1 MDENFSLAFPLFF
14 QLIIIPPLSYALGSI
29 PWGLVLTRMFT
40 SVDLRKS
47 GSGNIGATNVRRT
60 AGTLLGVC
68 TLVGDVLKGAAP
80 VWWAVHLVGR
90 GTAADGYVALVAL
103 CAFLGHLYPVF
114 MRFRDGG
121 KGVATAA
128 GCFLAV
134 SPFAVVVALLVF
146 ILFVCIT
153 GRVSVGSLAATAF
166 LPLAVW
172 KAVGSVPLAVCAGV
186 IGGWVWWR
194 HRENLR
200 RLAAGTEPKI

>member
-1 MDENFSLAFPLFF
+1 MEISKFF
-14 QLIIIPPLSYALGSI
+14 QFIILPPAAYALGSI

-40 SVDLRKS
+40 SVDLRKT

-68 TLVGDVLKGAAP
+68 TLIGDVLKGAAP

-90 GTAADGYVALVAL
+90 GTAADVYLALTAL
-103 CAFLGHLYPVF
+103 CAFLGHLYPVY

-128 GCFLAV
+128 GCFLAI
-134 SPFAVVVALLVF
+134 SPMAVVTALLVF

-166 LPLAVW
+166 LPLGVW
-172 KAVGSVPLAVCAGV
+172 KAVGSAPLAVCAGV

-200 RLAAGTEPKI
+200 RLAAGAEPKI

>member
-114 MRFRDGG
+114 MRLSGHIARILQH
-121 KGVATAA
+121 A
-128 GCFLAV
+128 GCFLAL
-134 SPFAVVVALLVF
+134 SPSAVIVTLLVF
-146 ILFVCIT
+146 ILFVCMT
-153 GRVSVGSLAATAF
+153 GRVSAGSLTATAF

-172 KAVGSVPLAVCAGV
+172 KAIGSVPLTMCAGV

>member
-1 MDENFSLAFPLFF
+1 MNESFF
-14 QLIIIPPLSYALGSI
+14 QTIIIPPFAYALGSI

-68 TLVGDVLKGAAP
+68 TLIGDVLKGAAP

-90 GTAADGYVALVAL
+90 GTVADGYIALVAL
-103 CAFLGHLYPVF
+103 CAFLGHLYPVY

-128 GCFLAV
+128 GCFLALSPLAVIV
-134 SPFAVVVALLVF
+134 SLLVF

-172 KAVGSVPLAVCAGV
+172 EAVGSVPLTVCAGV

-194 HRENLR
+194 HRENFH
-200 RLAAGTEPKI
+200 RLAAGTEPKL